1 MAYMTVGNQD
11 RVLILG
17 VGNLLWA
24 DEGFG
29 VRCVEAFGSGYG
41 VPGNVSIV
49 DGGTQGLYLVDL
61 FREHS
66 HIIVFD
72 CIDFGDEP
80 GAMRVVRDSDVPSF
94 IAQRKMSLHQTGLQD
109 VIATAQLMGAEFKS
123 LVLIG
128 VQPVELDDW
137 GGSLRPA
144 VRMMVPV
151 AVETAA
157 AQLRL
162 WGVRLER
169 RADKA
174 TVVAQVGTAELTI
187 DRYETQRPAPE
198 LASRL
203 GDDRV
208 LNRYGLPEVLPE
220 AVGLVAAN
228 DVALSATAAE

>member
-29 VRCVEAFGSGYG
+29 VRCVEAFGSRYG

-80 GAMRVVRDSDVPSF
+80 GAMRVVRDADVPSF

-109 VIATAQLMGAEFKS
+109 VIATAQLLGAEFKS

-162 WGVRLER
+162 WGLRLDR
-169 RADKA
+169 RADRIA
-174 TVVAQVGTAELTI
+174 SASIGTAELMI
-187 DRYETQRPAPE
+187 DVYETGRPAPE
-198 LASRL
+198 SASRL

-208 LNRYGLPEVLPE
+208 LTRYGLPEVLPE
-220 AVGLVAAN
+220 AAGLVPAN
-228 DVALSATAAE
+228 DMAVSAAAAE

>member
-1 MAYMTVGNQD
+1 MGHLTVSGED

-29 VRCVEAFGSGYG
+29 VRCVEAFGAGYG

-61 FREHS
+61 FRDHS

-80 GAMRVVRDSDVPSF
+80 GAMRVVRDRDVPAF

-157 AQLRL
+157 AQLRV
-162 WGVRLER
+162 WGLKLDR
-169 RADKA
+169 RADRRA
-174 TVVAQVGTAELTI
+174 TASPVGTAELTI
-187 DRYETQRPAPE
+187 EAYETGRPAPDA
-198 LASRL
+198 ASRL
-203 GDDRV
+203 GDERV
-208 LNRYGLPEVLPE
+208 LTRYGLPEVLPQ
-220 AVGLVAAN
+220 AAGLAAN
-228 DVALSATAAE
+228 IDAPLAAAAE

>member
-1 MAYMTVGNQD
+1 MAYTTVGIED

-29 VRCVEAFGSGYG
+29 VRCVEAFGSSYG

-80 GAMRVVRDSDVPSF
+80 GAMRVVRDADVPAF

-109 VIATAQLMGAEFKS
+109 VIATAGLMGAQFKS

-144 VRMMVPV
+144 VKMMVPV

-162 WGVRLER
+162 WGLRLDR
-169 RADKA
+169 RVDRVAA
-174 TVVAQVGTAELTI
+174 TAIGTAEFMI
-187 DRYETQRPAPE
+187 DVYETGRPTPDA
-198 LASRL
+198 ASRL

-208 LNRYGLPEVLPE
+208 LTRYGLPEVLPE
-220 AVGLVAAN
+220 AVGLVPAN
-228 DVALSATAAE
+228 DLGISAAAAE

>member
-1 MAYMTVGNQD
+1 MTVGTED

-29 VRCVEAFGSGYG
+29 VRCVEAFGSSYG

-80 GAMRVVRDSDVPSF
+80 GAMRVVRDADVPSF

-109 VIATAQLMGAEFKS
+109 VIATAQLMGAQFKS

-144 VRMMVPV
+144 VKMMVPV

-162 WGVRLER
+162 WGLRLDR
-169 RADKA
+169 RADRA
-174 TVVAQVGTAELTI
+174 GAAIGTAELTI
-187 DRYETQRPAPE
+187 DVYETGRPTADV
-198 LASRL
+198 ASRL

-208 LNRYGLPEVLPE
+208 LTRYGLPELLPE

-228 DVALSATAAE
+228 DVGVAAAAAE

>member
-1 MAYMTVGNQD
+1 MAYMTVGTED

-29 VRCVEAFGSGYG
+29 VRCVEAFGSSYG

-80 GAMRVVRDSDVPSF
+80 GAMRVVRDADVPSF

-109 VIATAQLMGAEFKS
+109 VIATAQLMGAQFKS

-162 WGVRLER
+162 WGLRLDR
-169 RADKA
+169 RADRA
-174 TVVAQVGTAELTI
+174 AAAIGTAELTI
-187 DRYETQRPAPE
+187 DVYETGRPAADV
-198 LASRL
+198 ASRL

-208 LNRYGLPEVLPE
+208 LTRYGLPELLPE

-228 DVALSATAAE
+228 DVGVSAAAAE